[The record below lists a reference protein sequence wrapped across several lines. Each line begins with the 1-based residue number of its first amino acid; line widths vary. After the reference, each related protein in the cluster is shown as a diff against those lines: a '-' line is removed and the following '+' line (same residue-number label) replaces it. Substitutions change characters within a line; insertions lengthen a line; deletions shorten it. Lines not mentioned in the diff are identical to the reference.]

1 MKILII
7 NGYGKSYKGMKNFE
21 QYKLIIKEALLS
33 KKEMIDTEID
43 FIIRDRDSIDDLL
56 YEIDSSFVRVECGK
70 MFDSIDIIF
79 FEGDA
84 NLRPW
89 SPNAYKYLILLRMC
103 LRSNK
108 IIFASSFAMQG
119 LVFLIASN
127 VECQISVINGLNGG
141 QLGDLSKIK
150 KDLTDIKQT
159 DFFLDNVT
167 GDLYGFNYDTG
178 EWVSKGNA
186 GIHFRKAAEE
196 FKTIGKYIMKAPQYK
211 VKGMKE
217 LDTLY
222 VSKENEIVCS
232 LRKNQ
237 MHHFLFNDV
246 PFEFV
251 VPYKNS
257 WDVHPF
263 NFVNPK
269 KTFQTLAD
277 CTKGPLIIQIS
288 DNIIG
293 TQFAVK
299 RKYKDTTVVLKNFMG
314 YQLTKLCSGQA
325 HSIPI
330 EIASIKQNDNAMDI
344 FLEHMSKNKYQA
356 HQKTIKFNVI
366 TEFHHA
372 GYAAKKSNKL
382 DVVVNN
388 AIGKRRFKQQMQ
400 KLPSKELDK
409 ILTNDNSY
417 RQTARTSNN
426 QSRKVVSFTNSQTG
440 LNSPLKGQT
449 LTQFDDQFEQK
460 IQFHKTSGEI
470 MKLLHPSIDDALVEQ
485 NNKHVWVPG
494 FLSQSRGMKL
504 SNHNSKEGWNSKLT
518 IRQPFQNQMQFETQ
532 QFDNVYKTQKQ
543 LELEEERERSK
554 KIIGPKQF
562 RCGTPAQANLITAHM
577 SRNQS
582 LPQHQFRMIEKEK
595 WISPQDFKI

>member
-89 SPNAYKYLILLRMC
+89 SPNAYKYLIFLRMC

-108 IIFASSFAMQG
+108 ILFASSFAMQG

-217 LDTLY
+217 LDALY

-293 TQFAVK
+293 TQFAIK
-299 RKYKDTTVVLKNFMG
+299 RKYKDTTVVLKNLMG

-372 GYAAKKSNKL
+372 GYAAKKSDKL

-388 AIGKRRFKQQMQ
+388 AIGKRRFKQQIQ

-409 ILTNDNSY
+409 ILSNDNSY

-426 QSRKVVSFTNSQTG
+426 QSRKFVSFTNTQNG

-449 LTQFDDQFEQK
+449 LTQFDDQIEQK
-460 IQFHKTSGEI
+460 PQFHKTSGEI
-470 MKLLHPSIDDALVEQ
+470 MKLLHPSIDDSLVES
-485 NNKHVWVPG
+485 NNKQMWVPG
-494 FLSQSRGMKL
+494 FLSQNRGIKL
-504 SNHNSKEGWNSKLT
+504 SNHNPKECWNQKLNL
-518 IRQPFQNQMQFETQ
+518 RKPFQNPLQIET
-532 QFDNVYKTQKQ
+532 QFDNIYKTQKQ
-543 LELEEERERSK
+543 LELEEEREKNK
-554 KIIGPKQF
+554 KIIGTKQF
-562 RCGTPAQANLITAHM
+562 RCGTPAQSNLITTYI

-582 LPQHQFRMIEKEK
+582 VPQHQFRMIEKVK
-595 WISPQDFKI
+595 WISPQDFKV

>member
-108 IIFASSFAMQG
+108 ILFASSFAMQG

-178 EWVSKGNA
+178 EWISKGNA

-217 LDTLY
+217 LDALY

-237 MHHFLFNDV
+237 MHHFLFNDL

-293 TQFAVK
+293 TQFAIK

-388 AIGKRRFKQQMQ
+388 AIGKRRFKQQIQ

-409 ILTNDNSY
+409 MLSNDNSY

-426 QSRKVVSFTNSQTG
+426 QSRKFVSFTNSQNG
-440 LNSPLKGQT
+440 LTSPLKGQT
-449 LTQFDDQFEQK
+449 LHQFDDVNESK
-460 IQFHKTSGEI
+460 PQFHKTSGEI

-485 NNKHVWVPG
+485 NNKHIWVPG
-494 FLSQSRGMKL
+494 FLSQNRGFKISSNSSKDCWNQKL
-504 SNHNSKEGWNSKLT
+504 SLRKA
-518 IRQPFQNQMQFETQ
+518 QQNTMHIETQ
-532 QFDNVYKTQKQ
+532 CDNVYKTQKQ
-543 LELEEERERSK
+543 IEQEEEREKSK

-562 RCGTPAQANLITAHM
+562 RCGTPAQSNLICTYI
-577 SRNQS
+577 SRNS
-582 LPQHQFRMIEKEK
+582 SVPQHQFRAIEKEK